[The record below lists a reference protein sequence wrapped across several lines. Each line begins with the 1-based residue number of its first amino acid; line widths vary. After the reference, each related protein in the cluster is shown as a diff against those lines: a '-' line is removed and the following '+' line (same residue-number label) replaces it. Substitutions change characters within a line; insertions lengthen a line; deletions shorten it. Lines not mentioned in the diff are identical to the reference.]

1 GTRYLVRRELLR
13 GSGPRDRIVS
23 IDVQVLLFDS
33 YSFVSVHLLRRPA
46 GFELIGTAY
55 KLDSWRPISP
65 RRRRR
70 ASGSSTSTDRPK
82 GARRLTAAWSAGKS
96 RTTTPL
102 PSRSTIWSP
111 TRRANG
117 PEASASTRTFTRRWP
132 GPEALKRPTWE
143 AHSARRSKPAGRW
156 NVSSEISASSIRETR

>member
-111 TRRANG
+111 TRRAKVEAGG
-117 PEASASTRTFTRRWP
+117 PLERLIGNLRILDSRDAID
-132 GPEALKRPTWE
+132 
-143 AHSARRSKPAGRW
+143 ARRA
-156 NVSSEISASSIRETR
+156 IDA